1 MVNIPTNRPP
11 TSPGE
16 MLREEFLEPMGLT
29 QRQLADAIGV
39 SYQRVN
45 ELINGKRGITTSTAL
60 RLAKYFNTSPD
71 FWLNMQRA
79 TDIYQ
84 VLNQEAQQTLGV
96 LWKCLAGLFL
106 KLYL

>member
-1 MVNIPTNRPP
+1 LVNIPTNRSP

-84 VLNQEAQQTLGV
+84 VLNQEAQQIEAIQPITIH
-96 LWKCLAGLFL
+96 
-106 KLYL
+106 

>member
-1 MVNIPTNRPP
+1 LVNIPTNRPP

-60 RLAKYFNTSPD
+60 RLARYFNTSPD

-84 VLNQEAQQTLGV
+84 VLNQEAQQIAMIQPIALCSTTL
-96 LWKCLAGLFL
+96 
-106 KLYL
+106 

>member
-45 ELINGKRGITTSTAL
+45 ELVNGKRGITTSTAL
-60 RLAKYFNTSPD
+60 RLAKYFSTSPD

-84 VLNQEAQQTLGV
+84 VLNQEAQQIEKIQPV
-96 LWKCLAGLFL
+96 VI
-106 KLYL
+106 Y

>member
-29 QRQLADAIGV
+29 QQQLADGIGV

-60 RLAKYFNTSPD
+60 RLAKYLGTSPD
-71 FWLNMQRA
+71 FWLNIQRA
-79 TDIYQ
+79 NDLYAVMQKEAEDIENIQ
-84 VLNQEAQQTLGV
+84 PISMVKPIN
-96 LWKCLAGLFL
+96 
-106 KLYL
+106 

>member
-11 TSPGE
+11 TTPGE
-16 MLREEFLEPMGLT
+16 MLKEEFLKPMGLT
-29 QRQLADAIGV
+29 QQQLADGIGV

-45 ELINGKRGITTSTAL
+45 ELINDKRGITISTAL

-79 TDIYQ
+79 NDLYR
-84 VLNQEAQQTLGV
+84 VLKKEGEQIEKIQPIVTS
-96 LWKCLAGLFL
+96 
-106 KLYL
+106 

>member
-1 MVNIPTNRPP
+1 MKIRDRIMVNIPTNRPP

-16 MLREEFLEPMGLT
+16 MLKEEFLEPMGLT
-29 QRQLADAIGV
+29 QQQLADGIGV

-60 RLAKYFNTSPD
+60 RLAKYFSTSPD

-84 VLNQEAQQTLGV
+84 VMNKEAEDIEMIQPVITH
-96 LWKCLAGLFL
+96 
-106 KLYL
+106 

>member
-29 QRQLADAIGV
+29 QQQLANDIGV

-60 RLAKYFNTSPD
+60 RLGKYFGTSPD
-71 FWLNMQRA
+71 FWLNLQRA
-79 TDIYQ
+79 NDLYF
-84 VLNQEAQQTLGV
+84 VLKKEQNEIDKIKPLS
-96 LWKCLAGLFL
+96 LSREK
-106 KLYL
+106 

>member
-11 TSPGE
+11 TTPGE

-29 QRQLADAIGV
+29 QQQLATAIGV

-60 RLAKYFNTSPD
+60 RLGKYFGTSPD
-71 FWLNMQRA
+71 FWLNLQRA
-79 TDIYQ
+79 NDLYAVQ
-84 VLNQEAQQTLGV
+84 
-96 LWKCLAGLFL
+96 L
-106 KLYL
+106 KEQDEIDNIQPLSLSREI

>member
-29 QRQLADAIGV
+29 QQQLANEIGV

-60 RLAKYFNTSPD
+60 RLAKYFGTSPD
-71 FWLNMQRA
+71 FWLNLQRA
-79 TDIYQ
+79 NDLYFI
-84 VLNQEAQQTLGV
+84 
-96 LWKCLAGLFL
+96 L
-106 KLYL
+106 KKEQNEIDKIKPLSLSREK

>member
-16 MLREEFLEPMGLT
+16 MLKEEFLEPMGLT
-29 QRQLADAIGV
+29 QQQLADGIGV

-45 ELINGKRGITTSTAL
+45 ELINGKRGLTTSTAL

-79 TDIYQ
+79 
-84 VLNQEAQQTLGV
+84 NE
-96 LWKCLAGLFL
+96 
-106 KLYL
+106 LYRVMQKEREEIAKIQPII

>member
-16 MLREEFLEPMGLT
+16 MLKKEFLEPMGLT
-29 QRQLADAIGV
+29 QQQLAEGIKV

-60 RLAKYFNTSPD
+60 RLAKYFGTSPD

-84 VLNQEAQQTLGV
+84 VSKKEAEAIEMIQPV
-96 LWKCLAGLFL
+96 IIH
-106 KLYL
+106 

>member
-16 MLREEFLEPMGLT
+16 MLKEEFLEPMGLT
-29 QRQLADAIGV
+29 QQQLADGIGV
-39 SYQRVN
+39 SYQRIN

-79 TDIYQ
+79 
-84 VLNQEAQQTLGV
+84 NE
-96 LWKCLAGLFL
+96 
-106 KLYL
+106 LYRVMQKEKEQIEKIKPIV

>member
-29 QRQLADAIGV
+29 QQQLADGIGV

-45 ELINGKRGITTSTAL
+45 ELINNKRGITTSTAL

-71 FWLNMQRA
+71 FWLNLQRA
-79 TDIYQ
+79 NDIYR
-84 VLNQEAQQTLGV
+84 VLKKEANEIDSIQPITTP
-96 LWKCLAGLFL
+96 
-106 KLYL
+106 

>member
-16 MLREEFLEPMGLT
+16 MLKEEFLEPMGLT
-29 QRQLADAIGV
+29 QQQLADGIGV

-45 ELINGKRGITTSTAL
+45 ELINGKRGLTTSTAL

-79 TDIYQ
+79 
-84 VLNQEAQQTLGV
+84 NE
-96 LWKCLAGLFL
+96 
-106 KLYL
+106 LYRVMQKEREEIAKIQPIV

>member
-1 MVNIPTNRPP
+1 LVNIPTNRPP

-16 MLREEFLEPMGLT
+16 MLREEFLKPMGLT
-29 QRQLADAIGV
+29 QRQLADALGV

-45 ELINGKRGITTSTAL
+45 ELINGKRGITISTAL
-60 RLAKYFNTSPD
+60 RLAKYFSTSAD

-84 VLNQEAQQTLGV
+84 VLNQEAQQIETIQPIV
-96 LWKCLAGLFL
+96 ID
-106 KLYL
+106 

>member
-16 MLREEFLEPMGLT
+16 ILREEFLQPMGLT
-29 QRQLADAIGV
+29 QQQLADGIGV

-45 ELINGKRGITTSTAL
+45 ELINGKRGITVSTAL
-60 RLAKYFNTSPD
+60 RLAKYFDTSPD

-79 TDIYQ
+79 NDIYQ
-84 VLNQEAQQTLGV
+84 ALKREGAQIEKIQPIV
-96 LWKCLAGLFL
+96 AES
-106 KLYL
+106 

>member
-1 MVNIPTNRPP
+1 MVNIPTNRSP

-84 VLNQEAQQTLGV
+84 VLNQEAQQIEAIQPITIH
-96 LWKCLAGLFL
+96 
-106 KLYL
+106 